1 MAEHRRPAG
10 QTFGEQ
16 LTEYLEAT
24 TRANGLRAGEW
35 PQQTTEPPRMT
46 VHKVEGY
53 LPIPEEILMDEGI
66 IPDTRPP
73 RPRPRWRTRL
83 RWRLASSRERLGL
96 WAYWVITGDHIRT
109 DDDEG

>member
-73 RPRPRWRTRL
+73 RPRPAGGPDSAGGWPAPGN
-83 RWRLASSRERLGL
+83 ASASGP
-96 WAYWVITGDHIRT
+96 TG
-109 DDDEG
+109 